1 MRTTIL
7 GALFALA
14 ALTLAGGCGGGGTD
28 TTPTTAPTATAT
40 ATYIPTGAPA
50 TVAPVG
56 MASPSTASAANGE
69 FGMYIVFPA
78 TTSGSGNITVTVSTT
93 VPAPPAAPAGIT
105 AYTQASATTL
115 LYVMLQP
122 SATVT
127 FPSYPQF
134 QLTAPPSVVPQNNN
148 FFAAIYTNDAAFPSG
163 FNAWS
168 AQFLGAASA
177 KQTNAQVLTFP
188 NPSTP
193 LTFTAGDSYVYAL
206 YEVPI

>member
-14 ALTLAGGCGGGGTD
+14 ALALAAGCGGGGGGS
-28 TTPTTAPTATAT
+28 TTPTTAPTATPSPSYA
-40 ATYIPTGAPA
+40 PTGAPA

-56 MASPSTASAANGE
+56 TASPSTASAANG
-69 FGMYIVFPA
+69 GYGIYVVFPA
-78 TTSGSGNITVTVSTT
+78 TTSGSGTMTVTGSTT
-93 VPAPPAAPAGIT
+93 VPSVPAGIT
-105 AYTQASATTL
+105 AYAPAPGTTL
-115 LYVMLQP
+115 FYVTLQP

-134 QLTAPPSVVPQNNN
+134 QLTVPASLAPQNEN
-148 FFAAIYTNDAAFPSG
+148 FFGAIYTNDATFPHG
-163 FNAWS
+163 NNAWYP
-168 AQFLGAASA
+168 QFLGAASDP
-177 KQTNAQVLTFP
+177 NSGQVLTFP

-206 YEVPI
+206 YEVPT